1 MATEFVPFSAEWEPA
16 VARFN
21 RRMREGNAPADFDIP
36 EKAVAPRTASVNA
49 QMFVAVEG
57 GEVRGGMI
65 IQEHPGVISDSDQ
78 PRGSLRREP
87 VINLQSPLSE
97 AIIDPKYSMVSI
109 QLFRFAL
116 KRCPYAY
123 VVGMGGEE
131 RPLPRLLKA
140 FGWSVRQV
148 PFLFR
153 ILNARRC
160 LTQLKPLQRKPAMR
174 VAAVIA
180 AYSGGG
186 AAAMALLQHR
196 RVSVKGYRLETA
208 HEDAAA
214 DDAVWAGVEKRISFG
229 VVRDSTTMASYLWPG
244 VERFR
249 VFRGTVLC
257 GWFSMMC
264 ASMRDHNYF
273 GNLKVATLI
282 DIMVIDAADAAAVA
296 TLAVQYARTKDCDL
310 VVSNQLH
317 EETQNAL
324 RSVGFIPYASNY
336 LIASSKPL
344 TAAMNDAT
352 SLVSRQDGDGLVNLR
367 GPSPIDVP

>member
-36 EKAVAPRTASVNA
+36 EKAVPPKPGSVKA

-57 GEVRGGMI
+57 EEVRGGMI
-65 IQEHPGVISDSDQ
+65 IQEHPGVISDSAQ
-78 PRGSLRREP
+78 PGGSLRRET

-148 PFLFR
+148 PFHFR

-160 LTQLKPLQRKPAMR
+160 LTELKPLQRRPVMR
-174 VAAVIA
+174 VAAFIA
-180 AYSGGG
+180 AHSGAG
-186 AAAMALLQHR
+186 AAALAVLQRR
-196 RVSVKGYRLETA
+196 RVSAKGYRLETA
-208 HEDAAA
+208 HADAAA

-229 VVRDSTTMASYLWPG
+229 VVRDSVTLPSYIVPG

-257 GWFSMMC
+257 GWFSMIC

-282 DIMVIDAADAAAVA
+282 DIMVIDAADAAVVA
-296 TLAVQYARTKDCDL
+296 TLAVQYARSVGCDI

-317 EETQNAL
+317 EETHAAL
-324 RSVGFIPYASNY
+324 RNVGFIPYASNY

-344 TAAMNDAT
+344 TAAMSDAT

-367 GPSPIDVP
+367 G